1 VSQATG
7 GCLFYTF
14 LGVVLTPLAFN
25 AVLALGGGYPVAY
38 ALFGVPALAVGARLL
53 ARRPR

>member
-7 GCLFYTF
+7 GCLAITF

-25 AVLALGGGYPVAY
+25 GVLALGASYAHAY
-38 ALFGVPALAVGARLL
+38 AVLGAPSLAVGTWLLVSRAR
-53 ARRPR
+53 